1 MANALS
7 ATQMEAFNE
16 IALIDFRIFEER
28 EGEMYEGI
36 YGVNVAKVQS
46 VMERPTKIF
55 EAPGSPDYVLG
66 LFDLRGVIIPVVD
79 LSKWLNIKPMGE
91 IDESWCVSCR
101 NSVKAITKPACQKI
115 IITEFNN
122 IQIGFIVDAV
132 KLIRRINWRN
142 VEPAHFS
149 ISSTAERGRV
159 TGTTRIE
166 NGHTLLIL
174 DLESIIDELDF
185 YERKA
190 DDIIEIME
198 DQEKFSGIALVL
210 DDSSVARKRVVQNL
224 KAMGFEIVEAIDGEE
239 GKEKME
245 LLFKQYGNKL
255 GEHLKI
261 IVSDIEMPKVD
272 GFHFATTMKNDAR
285 FARIPIVFNSSICDQ
300 NTMEKGNVVGADG
313 YIVKFEPEHFYEEI
327 KKILS
332 PKS

>member
-1 MANALS
+1 MANTIS
-7 ATQMEAFNE
+7 ATQLEAFNE
-16 IALIDFRIFEER
+16 IALLDFRIFEER
-28 EGEMYEGI
+28 EGQRYEGI
-36 YGVNVAKVQS
+36 YGINVAKVQS
-46 VMERPTKIF
+46 VMERPTEIF
-55 EAPGSPDYVLG
+55 DAPGSPDYVLG

-79 LSKWLNIKPMGE
+79 LSKWLNIKPASE
-91 IDESWCVSCR
+91 IPANWCISCR
-101 NSVKAITKPACQKI
+101 NSAITASTESKCQKI

-166 NGHTLLIL
+166 DGYTLLIL

-224 KAMGFEIVEAIDGEE
+224 KAMGFDIVEAIDGED
-239 GKEKME
+239 GKEKIE
-245 LLFKQYGNKL
+245 LLFRQYGNNL
-255 GEHLKI
+255 NEHLKI

-272 GFHFATTMKNDAR
+272 GFHFANIVKNDTR
-285 FARIPIVFNSSICDQ
+285 FSKIPIVFNSSICDQ
-300 NTMEKGNVVGADG
+300 NTMEKGNIVGADG

-327 KKILS
+327 KKVLS
-332 PKS
+332 P